1 MRSRVITAPKA
12 SSDRS
17 QMTLDFE
24 PGLHER
30 FGSLRECIAQGVYQ
44 RGLTNVAPSLN
55 KAPGNLSVELSEDPA
70 RKFSVDSL
78 EEYIEQFKDTQ
89 PIYYLISKFLSD
101 ERKPEAEA
109 MAELAPAL
117 AQLVPLMRKAGL
129 V

>member
-1 MRSRVITAPKA
+1 MRSRVIKLAPADKE
-12 SSDRS
+12 

-30 FGSLRECIAQGVYQ
+30 YGSLRECIAQGVYQ
-44 RGLTNVAPSLN
+44 RGLTNVAPTLN
-55 KAPGNLSVELSEDPA
+55 KAPGNLSVELSEDTS

-78 EEYIEQFKDTQ
+78 EDYIAAFKDTQ
-89 PIYYLISKFLSD
+89 PIYYLISKFLGD

-109 MAELAPAL
+109 LAELAPAL
-117 AQLVPLMRKAGL
+117 AQLVPLMKKAGL